1 MKEKTI
7 LELANRL
14 NEIEIERNKLDLE
27 YNMIVNELWQ
37 RIPSLKEDVNLQKKR
52 VRRRYE
58 NNRFIKPNSKG

>member
-58 NNRFIKPNSKG
+58 NNRFIK

>member
-52 VRRRYE
+52 VRKRYE